1 MTSSFSVINQQA
13 PHNCGFDMVLI
24 LDGNT
29 EHVAHAST
37 KKNIFLEKK
46 KIRFFTALDLVKCP
60 EQIKQQKLIF
70 PCMPIS

>member
-1 MTSSFSVINQQA
+1 MSSSFSVINQQA

-37 KKNIFLEKK
+37 KKKHLFGEEKNPIFYCS
-46 KIRFFTALDLVKCP
+46 RFS
-60 EQIKQQKLIF
+60 Q
-70 PCMPIS
+70 MP